1 MLAFTIFGTGGIV
14 AILILAL
21 IIAALVYV
29 VRHVR
34 ETSDAETR

>member
-1 MLAFTIFGTGGIV
+1 MLAFTIFGTGGIT

-29 VRHVR
+29 VRR
-34 ETSDAETR
+34 A

>member
-21 IIAALVYV
+21 IIAALIYV
-29 VRHVR
+29 VRR
-34 ETSDAETR
+34 A